1 MGILQLGPFNI
12 KYEWL
17 LLLFAA
23 IATYF
28 VLKKMFT
35 NKRFQKEFIDTTINV
50 TILSFL
56 IYKFSI
62 ILFRPELIFENP
74 IALFYFNGGT
84 KGLVLA
90 LIIGALYLFWKVRK
104 NKWNM
109 ADFVE
114 GVIYTAISFLLSY
127 WLLRT
132 LLILAL

>member
-1 MGILQLGPFNI
+1 MGVLQLGPFNI

-28 VLKKMFT
+28 VIKRMLT
-35 NKRFQKEFIDTTINV
+35 NKKFQEKFIDTTINV
-50 TILSFL
+50 IILSFL

-84 KGLVLA
+84 KGLALA
-90 LIIGALYLFWKVRK
+90 LIIGGIYLFWKVRK

-109 ADFVE
+109 ADFVK
-114 GVIYTAISFLLSY
+114 GIIYTAISFLLSY